1 MGGMPTRPTA
11 PPIVGSGYYLR
22 TPGARGFADPG
33 VRGFSQG
40 DLAEKKR
47 FRDYQPEGMLKG
59 TIFDF
64 IPDPVQT
71 SAYLQDRF
79 GDQQEPAPVDDS
91 FDMLRMF
98 MELTPEEKMRV
109 AGPNFNE
116 MSEDEVAMAMYD
128 FIAEGR
134 SLTGGREVDYM
145 DPEKQELPLFMEE
158 QETPQETWDNF
169 MDRPNYATGGLA
181 SLMGGVRGYQGGGAA
196 RRTGRTGFAPSSYT
210 SPTDPYGRSWGFQRR
225 HLGQSFD
232 PREQMKAI
240 QEAMRNNWG
249 RPPGGG

>member
-1 MGGMPTRPTA
+1 MPNFLKRPSL
-11 PPIVGSGYYLR
+11 PPIAGSGYGPYLR
-22 TPGARGFADPG
+22 TPGARGFAE
-33 VRGFSQG
+33 G
-40 DLAEKKR
+40 DAVEKKR
-47 FRDYQPEGMLKG
+47 FRDYQPEGILKG

-64 IPDPVQT
+64 IPDAVQT

-79 GDQQEPAPVDDS
+79 GDQQEPEPVDDS
-91 FDMLRMF
+91 FDMLKMF

-116 MSEDEVAMAMYD
+116 MSEEEIGMAMYD
-128 FIAEGR
+128 FISEGR
-134 SLTGGREVDYM
+134 ALSGGREVDYM
-145 DPEKQELPLFMEE
+145 DPEKQELPLFMEPE
-158 QETPQETWDNF
+158 AYYTDDEMWESSLSALSKMAN
-169 MDRPNYATGGLA
+169 GGLA

>member
-11 PPIVGSGYYLR
+11 PPIVGSGYGPYLR

-33 VRGFSQG
+33 VRGFSRG
-40 DLAEKKR
+40 ELAEKKR

-79 GDQQEPAPVDDS
+79 GDQQEPEPVDDS
-91 FDMLRMF
+91 FDMLKMF

-116 MSEDEVAMAMYD
+116 MSEEEIGMAMYD
-128 FIAEGR
+128 FISEGR
-134 SLTGGREVDYM
+134 ALSGGREVDYM

-169 MDRPNYATGGLA
+169 MDRPNYATGGIV
-181 SLMGGVRGYQGGGAA
+181 SLMGG
-196 RRTGRTGFAPSSYT
+196 
-210 SPTDPYGRSWGFQRR
+210 
-225 HLGQSFD
+225 
-232 PREQMKAI
+232 
-240 QEAMRNNWG
+240 
-249 RPPGGG
+249 

>member
-1 MGGMPTRPTA
+1 MPNFLKRPSL
-11 PPIVGSGYYLR
+11 PPIAGSGYGPYLR
-22 TPGARGFADPG
+22 TPGVRGFA
-33 VRGFSQG
+33 QG

-47 FRDYQPEGMLKG
+47 FRDYQPEGALKG

-64 IPDPVQT
+64 IPDAVQT

-79 GDQQEPAPVDDS
+79 GGQQEPAPVDDS
-91 FDMLRMF
+91 FDMLKMF
-98 MELTPEEKMRV
+98 MELTPEEKTRV

-116 MSEDEVAMAMYD
+116 MSEEEIGMAMYD
-128 FIAEGR
+128 FISEGR
-134 SLTGGREVDYM
+134 ALSGGREVDYM
-145 DPEKQELPLFMEE
+145 DPEKQGLA
-158 QETPQETWDNF
+158 N
-169 MDRPNYATGGLA
+169 GGLA

-196 RRTGRTGFAPSSYT
+196 RRTGFAPSSYT

-232 PREQMKAI
+232 PREQMKAT

-249 RPPGGG
+249 QPPGGG